1 MSKYLDSFH
10 INIVGLNVLIKIMF
24 NSNVFKFEKNYFK
37 QIKGLPMGCICG
49 PSVANLYV
57 YILEIKWYNIEKPLV
72 YARYIDDTF
81 LALKNKLNL
90 ENFQKN
96 FIYLEFTE
104 NSGKIVNFLDL
115 NISYN
120 KITNKLETSVYLKP
134 TNNFS

>member
-1 MSKYLDSFH
+1 
-10 INIVGLNVLIKIMF
+10 
-24 NSNVFKFEKNYFK
+24 
-37 QIKGLPMGCICG
+37 MGCICG